1 MARGKTYKGKSMKP
15 GGGGRFAK
23 GKDALMRKGYSE
35 ESASAIM
42 AAQGRKKYG
51 AKQMS
56 EWAAS
61 ALKKAAKKK
70 K

>member
-1 MARGKTYKGKSMKP
+1 MARAKTYKGKSMAP

-23 GKDALMRKGYSE
+23 GKDALVKKGYSE

-51 AKQMS
+51 AEKMS
-56 EWAAS
+56 EWAAN
-61 ALKKAAKKK
+61 ALRKAKKK
-70 K
+70 